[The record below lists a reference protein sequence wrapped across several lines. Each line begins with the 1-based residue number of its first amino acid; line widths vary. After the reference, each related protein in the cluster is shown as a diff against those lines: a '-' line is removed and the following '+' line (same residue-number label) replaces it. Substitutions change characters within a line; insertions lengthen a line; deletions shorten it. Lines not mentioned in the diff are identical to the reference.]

1 MRVLVP
7 LASGVEELEAVTII
21 DVLRRGGIDVTSAAL
36 ADDLSV
42 KGSRGVTLLA
52 DAAWSSLDPA
62 GFDALVLPGGGKGTE
77 NLAADPRIQEA
88 VIAFNEAGK
97 FIAAI
102 CAAPTVL
109 AEAGV
114 LEGRRATCYPTC
126 AKQLGASYDDAAPV
140 IADGNVIT
148 SQGPGTAMLFSLV
161 LVQHFA
167 GDDAARRVAD
177 GLLTSF

>member
-7 LASGVEELEAVTII
+7 LADGVEELEAVTVI
-21 DVLRRGGIDVTSAAL
+21 DVLRRGGIDVTSASITEA
-36 ADDLSV
+36 LSV

-52 DAAWSSLDPA
+52 DALWSSLDPD

-77 NLAADPRIQEA
+77 NLSADPRVVDA
-88 VIAFNEAGK
+88 VVAFNEAGK
-97 FIAAI
+97 HVAAV

-109 AEAGV
+109 AGAGI

-126 AKQLGASYDDAAPV
+126 AQQLGASYDDAPV

-161 LVQHFA
+161 LVQHLA
-167 GDDAARRVAD
+167 GDETARRVAD